1 MEIIQWLQDV
11 ELINQCN
18 MEYAIRILDQEK
30 RLLVEILKTWPNGE
44 YEEQRKDRVR
54 KLREVMGAIKVLS

>member
-1 MEIIQWLQDV
+1 MIL
-11 ELINQCN
+11 LNGHN

-30 RLLVEILKTWPNGE
+30 RLLVEILKTWPKGE

-54 KLREVMGAIKVLS
+54 KLREIMEAIKVLS